1 MFSHLIHSHY
11 MKQEVTK
18 INAGINSPQSDWDF
32 NTHLLAFDRMRPKII
47 KSLRRSEHYNQSP

>member
-1 MFSHLIHSHY
+1 